1 MSTPVNCGTTFCSC
15 IECVV
20 PLRTMTREELD
31 TEIVVAISVF
41 KAAKR
46 EELVQAVDT
55 AEAARTAAG
64 DIYAAS
70 VAAYIAAVDIYAAA
84 LAALENYD
92 KEKNT

>member
-1 MSTPVNCGTTFCSC
+1 MSNPVNCGTTFCSC

-20 PLRTMTREELD
+20 PLRTMTRDELN

-41 KAAKR
+41 RAAKR
-46 EELVQAVDT
+46 EELEKAVKDASDT
-55 AEAARTAAG
+55 RTAAG

-84 LAALENYD
+84 LAALADYD
-92 KEKNT
+92 KENT

>member
-1 MSTPVNCGTTFCSC
+1 MSTPVNCGTSFCSC

-31 TEIVVAISVF
+31 TEIISVF

-46 EELVQAVDT
+46 EGLVKAVED

-64 DIYAAS
+64 DIYAAATS
-70 VAAYIAAVDIYAAA
+70 AYIDAVDIYAAA
-84 LAALENYD
+84 VAALNALKACD
-92 KEKNT
+92 KENI